1 MQPSSYNNLDFNND
15 EIGRKVSQESTTT
28 ADETDANNKSMSR
41 RKGTST
47 GVRAKIARR
56 KRMKDANALDN
67 IHGSLSDQEATSG
80 AEYYDE
86 DDSVEEKQDSEPM
99 NDWQS
104 TKVKSPHTTAPAAEI
119 LSAPEA
125 M

>member
-1 MQPSSYNNLDFNND
+1 M
-15 EIGRKVSQESTTT
+15 G
-28 ADETDANNKSMSR
+28 R

-67 IHGSLSDQEATSG
+67 ILGSLSDQEATSG
-80 AEYYDE
+80 AECYDE

-104 TKVKSPHTTAPAAEI
+104 KKTKSPLQVNHETPRNSLMPPDMTPETARKNWNSRLARK
-119 LSAPEA
+119 LSFMA
-125 M
+125 